1 MAFFS
6 LEMFVINGRKKIL
19 MAQHKSSHGS
29 LININQKLCHVP
41 T

>member
-1 MAFFS
+1 M
-6 LEMFVINGRKKIL
+6 GGKKL